1 VNRPQ
6 PPFSVLVVEDE
17 ALLAMDL
24 QAIIEE
30 CGHNLFGD
38 AMSLEE
44 VEAIDHD
51 AGPDVALVDLHLA
64 HGSSGLDVCAY
75 VRRHWPDTAIIFVTA
90 NPKLIPDDFCGA
102 HGVIPKP
109 FSHSG
114 LLLAMRYI
122 EEGLS
127 DPPPSHGRPA
137 SFVPAPHI
145 ARLWAQGDP
154 PTRTGLVS

>member
-1 VNRPQ
+1 MTRPR

-17 ALLAMDL
+17 AVLAMDL
-24 QAIIEE
+24 EAIIEE
-30 CGHNLFGD
+30 CGHNLFGE
-38 AMSLEE
+38 AMSLED
-44 VEAIDHD
+44 VEAIDQE

-64 HGSSGLDVCAY
+64 KGSSGLDVCAY

-127 DPPPSHGRPA
+127 DPPPSFRQPA
-137 SFVPAPHI
+137 SFVAAPHI
-145 ARLWAQGDP
+145 ARLWEQRGPGGPRPAA
-154 PTRTGLVS
+154 